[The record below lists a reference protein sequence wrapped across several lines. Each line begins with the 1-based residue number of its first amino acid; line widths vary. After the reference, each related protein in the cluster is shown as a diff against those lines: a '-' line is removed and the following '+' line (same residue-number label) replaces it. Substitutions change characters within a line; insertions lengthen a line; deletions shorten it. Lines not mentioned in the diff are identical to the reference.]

1 MKQASKQNKQ
11 FFTRASKE
19 TIGAHRDLSTQTWKS
34 SLYDDRLFDD
44 RLFDNRLFDDRL
56 FDDRLFDDRLF
67 DNRLFDNR
75 LFDDCLFDDRLFASV
90 IKKVKFFIGGRVLIT
105 QTMFFLW
112 IR

>member
-1 MKQASKQNKQ
+1 MTSLASE
-11 FFTRASKE
+11 RASKTSKD

-44 RLFDNRLFDDRL
+44 RLFDNRLFDNRL
-56 FDDRLFDDRLF
+56 FDDRLSDDR
-67 DNRLFDNR
+67 
-75 LFDDCLFDDRLFASV
+75 LFDDRLFASV

>member
-1 MKQASKQNKQ
+1 MTSLASE
-11 FFTRASKE
+11 RASKTSKD

-44 RLFDNRLFDDRL
+44 RLFDNRLFD
-56 FDDRLFDDRLF
+56 
-67 DNRLFDNR
+67 NRLFDNR
-75 LFDDCLFDDRLFASV
+75 LFDDRLSDDRLFASV

>member
-1 MKQASKQNKQ
+1 MTSLASE
-11 FFTRASKE
+11 RASKTSKD

-44 RLFDNRLFDDRL
+44 RLFDNRLFD
-56 FDDRLFDDRLF
+56 
-67 DNRLFDNR
+67 NRLFDNR
-75 LFDDCLFDDRLFASV
+75 LFDDRLSDDRLSDDRLFDDRLFASV
-90 IKKVKFFIGGRVLIT
+90 IKKVKFFIGGRVLLT